1 MSDLPP
7 DLPRLRTLE
16 TWLSMSLDRVRQQI
30 AVAEKQ
36 AAVEAARRE
45 PPPPPP
51 WLIEHSIGV
60 GRTPVRVHVGGC
72 WDARSR
78 CRPADRDMARRAL
91 VEGVEACTHCR
102 PDTALGV
109 LD

>member
-16 TWLSMSLDRVRQQI
+16 TWLEMTLARVRQQI
-30 AVAEKQ
+30 AVE
-36 AAVEAARRE
+36 EAAAAERSARQA
-45 PPPPPP
+45 PPPPPD
-51 WLIEHSIGV
+51 WLLEHGIGT
-60 GRTPVRVHVGGC
+60 GRQPVRVHVGDC
-72 WDARSR
+72 WDTRTR
-78 CRPADRDMARRAL
+78 CKPASAEAARRAL
-91 VEGVEACTHCR
+91 AEGVEACTHCR